1 MFKVYSIYILLVFA
15 DKVVTLI
22 VIPRGVFETEIL
34 Y

>member
-1 MFKVYSIYILLVFA
+1 MFKVYPIYILLVLA
-15 DKVVTLI
+15 DKLVTLI